1 MDSPT
6 RPKKLEGHKKAW
18 ILPYQ
23 TVVNK
28 GTYSCNSATGLLQNN
43 WGAQRWLA
51 WPTWIVLVIFTA
63 GFTVP
68 IAGLIAAGVFLF
80 KLIFSLASTTLVT
93 FSAATLCCLR
103 EFNISRASCTFPFI
117 LNRASFWTSFSRA
130 SLTPSLCRAS
140 VRPIF
145 CRASNVRWKL
155 TAGDDLLRRF
165 CWIPMRDLTPPNTGL
180 VLSLKK
186 KKKRF
191 RHYKAWYCIV
201 VV

>member
-1 MDSPT
+1 M
-6 RPKKLEGHKKAW
+6 
-18 ILPYQ
+18 
-23 TVVNK
+23 
-28 GTYSCNSATGLLQNN
+28 
-43 WGAQRWLA
+43 
-51 WPTWIVLVIFTA
+51 IFTA

-68 IAGLIAAGVFLF
+68 IVGLIAAGVFLF

-117 LNRASFWTSFSRA
+117 LNRASLWISFSRA

-155 TAGDDLLRRF
+155 TAGDDLLKIF
-165 CWIPMRDLTPPNTGL
+165 CWIPMRDLIPPNTGL
-180 VLSLKK
+180 VLSLKTNK
-186 KKKRF
+186 QKGF
-191 RHYKAWYCIV
+191 RHCKMWYNIHRSICATANKSSLLLHRV
-201 VV
+201 PTRSDAQTQQYSS